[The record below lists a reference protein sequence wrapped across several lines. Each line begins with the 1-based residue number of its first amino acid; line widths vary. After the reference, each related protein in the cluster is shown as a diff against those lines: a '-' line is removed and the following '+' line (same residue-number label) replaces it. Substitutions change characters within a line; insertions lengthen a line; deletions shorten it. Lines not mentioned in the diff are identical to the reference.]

1 MLITGKYIWYKRM
14 RLQISSANTWK
25 KSSSVFDLYWLPEN
39 VTDKIDYATSKF
51 KSYDVILK
59 IKQNFN
65 KREKFSY
72 IDAPVKNHQKYFN

>member
-1 MLITGKYIWYKRM
+1 MIQKDEITDKFSKYLEKVIIG
-14 RLQISSANTWK
+14 L
-25 KSSSVFDLYWLPEN
+25 DLYWLPEN

>member
-1 MLITGKYIWYKRM
+1 MIQKDEITDNFSKYLEKVIIG
-14 RLQISSANTWK
+14 L
-25 KSSSVFDLYWLPEN
+25 DLYWLPEN

-72 IDAPVKNHQKYFN
+72 IDTPVKNHQKYFN